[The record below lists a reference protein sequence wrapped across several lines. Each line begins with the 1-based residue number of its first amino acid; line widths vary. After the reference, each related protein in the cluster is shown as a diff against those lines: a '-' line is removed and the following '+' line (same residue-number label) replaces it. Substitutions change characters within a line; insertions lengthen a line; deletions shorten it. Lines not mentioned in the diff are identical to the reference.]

1 MAEVFL
7 ETGEPEIPEAVRP
20 LLGGFFRFEPKVHVA
35 LLAAFGVPRQ
45 ADDVRSPGQADI
57 PPQGSNFRHRGTLA
71 SRAVIRPRTI
81 FSRKTIAPLLSRPM
95 TRICAVSISKDFVPA
110 GRPYFNGRRRLI

>member
-7 ETGEPEIPEAVRP
+7 EMGEPEIPEAVRP

-57 PPQGSNFRHRGTLA
+57 PPQGQRTSEAFTSNYLNRRF
-71 SRAVIRPRTI
+71 SRDNWSIDEQPISFIPRSISVRIRPSARST
-81 FSRKTIAPLLSRPM
+81 
-95 TRICAVSISKDFVPA
+95 PA
-110 GRPYFNGRRRLI
+110 WPAAAS

>member
-35 LLAAFGVPRQ
+35 LLAVFGVPRQ
-45 ADDVRSPGQADI
+45 ADDVSSPGKANI
-57 PPQGSNFRHRGTLA
+57 PPLGGDFR
-71 SRAVIRPRTI
+71 
-81 FSRKTIAPLLSRPM
+81 F
-95 TRICAVSISKDFVPA
+95 
-110 GRPYFNGRRRLI
+110 